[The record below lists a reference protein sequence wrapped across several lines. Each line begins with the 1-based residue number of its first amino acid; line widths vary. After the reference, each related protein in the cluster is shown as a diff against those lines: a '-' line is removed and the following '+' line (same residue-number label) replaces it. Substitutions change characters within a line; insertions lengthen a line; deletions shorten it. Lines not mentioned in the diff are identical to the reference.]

1 MTKPNEVDIT
11 FDFRTDTP
19 AGKDPDSHSPTLRR
33 FHRLLWSKSL
43 PNGKRFDLVDTTPRV
58 YLHHKSELGEFWLAS
73 DTVIPSFTR
82 EHKIR
87 HVFEGISQKE
97 LDRFNAIGYTIGG
110 MMLWPGD
117 RVGGKMT
124 INQARGF
131 HPRIKDRFDLTVEC
145 VLRHYTG
152 RGSPLSE
159 TLERYS
165 EFFSLFK
172 DFQGF
177 VEFFFLQDIVASDFA
192 SVRFFAPFDGFQS
205 SPLPRSAEEYA
216 SYMAHATGFIEA
228 RNRRIEQYSP

>member
-1 MTKPNEVDIT
+1 MTKPNELDIT

-19 AGKDPDSHSPTLRR
+19 TGKDPDSHSPTLRR
-33 FHRLLWSKSL
+33 FHRLLWSKTL
-43 PNGKRFDLVDTTPRV
+43 PNGKRFALVDTTPRV

-131 HPRIKDRFDLTVEC
+131 HPRIKDRFDLTIEC
-145 VLRHYTG
+145 VLRHYTK

-165 EFFSLFK
+165 EFFRLFK

-205 SPLPRSAEEYA
+205 SPLPRSAEKYA
-216 SYMAHATGFIEA
+216 SYMAHAIRFIEA
-228 RNRRIEQYSP
+228 RNQRMEQYSP

>member
-1 MTKPNEVDIT
+1 MTKPNELDIT

-19 AGKDPDSHSPTLRR
+19 VGKDPDSHSPTLRR

-43 PNGKRFDLVDTTPRV
+43 PNGERFDLVDTTPRV

-73 DTVIPSFTR
+73 DAVVPFFTR

-87 HVFEGISQKE
+87 HVFEETSQKD
-97 LDRFNAIGYTIGG
+97 LDRSNAIGYTIGG
-110 MMLWPGD
+110 MMLWPGE
-117 RVGGKMT
+117 RVGGQMT

-145 VLRHYTG
+145 VLRHYSG

-159 TLERYS
+159 TLGRYS
-165 EFFSLFK
+165 EFFGLFK

-177 VEFFFLQDIVASDFA
+177 VEFFLLQDIVASDFA
-192 SVRFFAPFDGFQS
+192 SVRFFAPFDDFQS
-205 SPLPRSAEEYA
+205 SPLPQSAEEYV
-216 SYMAHATGFIEA
+216 SYVAHAIGFIEA
-228 RNRRIEQYSP
+228 RNRRIEQCSP